1 MEAPERIY
9 LQEPT
14 KVRTQ
19 KMYDNDIEYV
29 RKDAFIEKAVN
40 YLNSKLYDWVQ
51 VEHFGTATYP
61 ETILKQDF
69 IEDFKLNFLD
79 TLEVKEVDEIKI
91 GETQIYLEDD
101 GGEQPYDG
109 KQWLDLSCTEYEIP
123 KALFKDGDNVEI
135 LIRKAQKGE

>member
-1 MEAPERIY
+1 MAHYI
-9 LQEPT
+9 
-14 KVRTQ
+14 
-19 KMYDNDIEYV
+19 N
-29 RKDAFIEKAVN
+29 KDTVATEIKN
-40 YLNSKLYDWVQ
+40 WVQ
-51 VEHFGTATYP
+51 DARRRYTMSKVQFS
-61 ETILKQDF
+61 LSDR
-69 IEDFKLNFLD
+69 IESLENLLSFLD
-79 TLEVKEVDEIKI
+79 TLEVKDVDEFKI

>member
-1 MEAPERIY
+1 MAQYIDKSAVIAETEKIREQVIRLRYA
-9 LQEPT
+9 
-14 KVRTQ
+14 V
-19 KMYDNDIEYV
+19 
-29 RKDAFIEKAVN
+29 DANCIVTIRNACECLESSIDSFVN
-40 YLNSKLYDWVQ
+40 S
-51 VEHFGTATYP
+51 
-61 ETILKQDF
+61 I
-69 IEDFKLNFLD
+69 D
-79 TLEVKEVDEIKI
+79 TLEVKEVDEVKI